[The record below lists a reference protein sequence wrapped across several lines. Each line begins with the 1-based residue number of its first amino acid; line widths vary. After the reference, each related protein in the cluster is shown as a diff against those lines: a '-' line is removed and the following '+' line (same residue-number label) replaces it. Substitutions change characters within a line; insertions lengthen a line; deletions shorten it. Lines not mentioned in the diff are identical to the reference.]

1 MKRGHGTEPA
11 HGDNPGQTKRPK
23 AFQACT
29 ACRRA
34 KVRCESIDGGPVT
47 LPSITRCRRCKNI
60 NQPCSFENAIP
71 GSPTAPDNHSSVTL
85 HANGG
90 RTTSRSPSSIDSPTT
105 VISSQHSAGP
115 ATRRLEG
122 AISDDPGHMEVP
134 WGMLRVGGLD
144 CLAAP
149 VLALHIAMRT
159 NQSDGAL
166 PRGSPAESL
175 TAILSEARIAQL
187 MNL

>member
-1 MKRGHGTEPA
+1 MKRTHDTEPA
-11 HGDNPGQTKRPK
+11 HGDNPGQAKRPK
-23 AFQACT
+23 ALQACT

-71 GSPTAPDNHSSVTL
+71 GSPTAPDNHSSVIL

-90 RTTSRSPSSIDSPTT
+90 RTTSRSPPSIHSPVT
-105 VISSQHSAGP
+105 VISSEHSAGP
-115 ATRRLEG
+115 ATRRLED

-144 CLAAP
+144 CLATP
-149 VLALHIAMRT
+149 VLALHTAMQT

-166 PRGSPAESL
+166 PGESL
-175 TAILSEARIAQL
+175 AAILSEARIAQL
-187 MNL
+187 TNL